1 MKIKNQTDDYNLYQR
16 EYVSP
21 IRAPPIIKSRASMQ
35 DDSLRSFKDTN
46 YINTSKDEHAMKLLL
61 LQLTSKGQF
70 LENMHKDM
78 VKRQRKR
85 TIIDKLVY
93 YEIIFDTYRSIE
105 RQKNMIRYC
114 KNNFIYSDYYDMKLK
129 RFSQNEFFDKM
140 IKSKIVRR

>member
-1 MKIKNQTDDYNLYQR
+1 MKIKNQIDDYNLYQR

-21 IRAPPIIKSRASMQ
+21 IRVPPIIKSKASMQ
-35 DDSLRSFKDTN
+35 DNSLRSFKDMN
-46 YINTSKDEHAMKLLL
+46 YVNTSKDEHAMKLLL

-78 VKRQRKR
+78 VKRQRER

-105 RQKNMIRYC
+105 RQKTMIRYC
-114 KNNFIYSDYYDMKLK
+114 KK
-129 RFSQNEFFDKM
+129 Q
-140 IKSKIVRR
+140 